1 MGRCARRHVPSIR
14 CNAVVDAPRRAPSPD
29 PKKDSASNPVP
40 PAASV
45 TVPNTVPAGD
55 ALQDLQELKGKIAA
69 ARAAMQEY
77 AHFPQHKV
85 DAIFK
90 AAAAAA
96 SASRIQLAVMAVEET
111 GMGCMEDKVRRQQAA
126 RVSL

>member
-1 MGRCARRHVPSIR
+1 
-14 CNAVVDAPRRAPSPD
+14 
-29 PKKDSASNPVP
+29 
-40 PAASV
+40 
-45 TVPNTVPAGD
+45 VPAGD

-111 GMGCMEDKVRRQQAA
+111 GMGCMEDKVRRHGAGSHLDAACQLHHQQLHRRSCVRQACPTTLLGD
-126 RVSL
+126 S